1 MGENKVQKERKNSF
15 FSVLFSLLLTQSVPQ
30 GMAVRNRSPHH
41 VFLFRERL
49 LSVNPCGRLC
59 TTYRDVTTTTTTTK
73 RESCVRYTESLFS
86 SLLLP
91 FSSLAV
97 FFSDESYD
105 ASLRIDCEQKNGTKQ
120 ESREVGCLK
129 IGPGYVYI
137 LRGKNRHFS

>member
-59 TTYRDVTTTTTTTK
+59 TTYRDVTTTTTK
-73 RESCVRYTESLFS
+73 RESCVRYRESLFS
-86 SLLLP
+86 SLL
-91 FSSLAV
+91 FSCRFL
-97 FFSDESYD
+97 
-105 ASLRIDCEQKNGTKQ
+105 LRRILRCIATHRLRTKNGTKQ